1 MDIREQLKIRRD
13 TLSSLETESLVTQ
26 EMIDDAYVLANF
38 SRRSS
43 DQIKHSQLRRLFEYQ
58 KDVEEAKKPQPQ
70 PEVEPVTK
78 NQVNEAFKVAKENP
92 TSSNR
97 VAYAHLNRRYT
108 AQEDAKE
115 AERLAKMPKYDPISE
130 AEAAKAA
137 EETAKLKYAEEL
149 QAQRKQSINAKTET
163 FMRTNH

>member
-13 TLSSLETESLVTQ
+13 TLSTLETESTVTQ

-43 DQIKHSQLRRLFEYQ
+43 DQSKYSQLRRRFEYQ
-58 KDVEEAKKPQPQ
+58 KDVEEAKKPQP
-70 PEVEPVTK
+70 EVEPVTK
-78 NQVNEAFKVAKENP
+78 EQVAEAVKKAKESP
-92 TSSNR
+92 TIENLAVHSK
-97 VAYAHLNRRYT
+97 LKRRYV

-115 AERLAKMPKYDPISE
+115 ADRLAKMPKYDPVAE
-130 AEAAKAA
+130 AEAAQAA
-137 EETAKLKYAEEL
+137 EAAAKLKYAEGL
-149 QAQRKQSINAKTET
+149 QEQRKQRIEAKTAT